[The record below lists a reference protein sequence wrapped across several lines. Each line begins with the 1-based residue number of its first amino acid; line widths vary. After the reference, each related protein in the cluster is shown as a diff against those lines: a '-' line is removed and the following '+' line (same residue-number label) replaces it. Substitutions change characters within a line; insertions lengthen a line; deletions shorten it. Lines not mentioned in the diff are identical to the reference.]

1 MAKASGSFL
10 VIGSR
15 EFQSKKLTFSSVL
28 SGNTKVN
35 SGTKTASGSSQKAH
49 NGKARK
55 AHGQCFSYF
64 SWLLHVLS
72 QSHLTNPNSA
82 SEIVFFLSFSY
93 FFLFGFPMC
102 CHNPWLGGG
111 APYNTVSPVMYDHQL
126 KILVGDNTENGT
138 GEVGTYRSHMTSCAL
153 TNECHRFL
161 A

>member
-1 MAKASGSFL
+1 MMDLLSSMIPLGAFHFCIVRGKWMQGNQRIRFLAKASGSFL

-102 CHNPWLGGG
+102 CHNPWLGG

-126 KILVGDNTENGT
+126 K
-138 GEVGTYRSHMTSCAL
+138 
-153 TNECHRFL
+153 F
-161 A
+161 